1 MWRPLEV
8 FLYDWWPIRA
18 EGRLLQR
25 LSSMPVRIEYKEAA
39 PADAWRSDWP
49 AVAPAEVSR
58 GAPIETRARNNVT
71 NMERTMEAEKRR
83 HQHTPEEEV
92 RIREAAL
99 AKTVADSFPA
109 SDPPSSDPNPDD
121 HSAIERECPA
131 DADPKRPNP

>member
-25 LSSMPVRIEYKEAA
+25 LSTMPVRIEYKEAA

-49 AVAPAEVSR
+49 AVAPAEVLR
-58 GAPIETRARNNVT
+58 GTPIETRARKSVT
-71 NMERTMEAEKRR
+71 EAERTMEPDKTG
-83 HQHTPEEEV
+83 HHHTPDEER

-99 AKTVADSFPA
+99 DNTIADSFPA
-109 SDPPSSDPNPDD
+109 SDPPSSNPNPDD
-121 HSAIERECPA
+121 HSAIERERPA
-131 DADPKRPNP
+131 DADPKRPNR

>member
-25 LSSMPVRIEYKEAA
+25 LSTIPLRIEYKETA
-39 PADAWRSDWP
+39 PGDAWRADWP
-49 AVAPAEVSR
+49 EVPAADGPT
-58 GAPIETRARNNVT
+58 GALAESRARNTVT
-71 NMERTMEAEKRR
+71 NAERAMAPEKTG
-83 HQHTPEEEV
+83 HQHTPEEER

-99 AKTVADSFPA
+99 DKTIADSFPA

-121 HSAIERECPA
+121 HSAIEPERPA
-131 DADPKRPNP
+131 DADPKRPKP